1 MKKRKHTQTDLCE
14 MEKEKCFVCFYCVN
28 VFQNVCILSGSHAM
42 HSNQNGIDSLFTKSP
57 ATVKKAIRKVQKKV
71 SNFHVFF

>member
-71 SNFHVFF
+71 LNFHVFF